1 MTIWKERGGGIMRK
15 KESKKK
21 ITVCPFLD
29 GNCVKENCELYNTVL
44 DRCELG
50 FLNYNLFQ
58 LMTVM
63 SHQIEI
69 EMKK

>member
-1 MTIWKERGGGIMRK
+1 MRK

-29 GNCVKENCELYNTVL
+29 GNCLKENCELYNTVL

-50 FLNYNLFQ
+50 LLNYNLFQ

-63 SHQIEI
+63 RQQIEI
-69 EMKK
+69 EMNKRI